1 MVALDDLGRVTGF
14 AAAIAATLVLAA
26 CDIGEITDV
35 AEASWRV
42 AADAPESW
50 AEVVANPTDLKVT
63 AYVTGEVFAGSGVL
77 IDPSVDGVPEGLGD
91 DQWVPSLS
99 YLVQHPSGQNV
110 LLDSG
115 VRAGDCSYQIL
126 VVLDFPCRNQPG
138 QDVVSQASR
147 DGINTI
153 DYLVATHFHG
163 DHASGLGPI
172 MGRYDPIIIASA
184 DEIDALKSPLR
195 ETQGYRYEQFAADMR
210 VEAADNGFIEMPHI
224 GKAADLFGDGSV
236 WLLATPGHTP
246 GHMSV
251 FLNAS
256 SGPILMTFDA
266 AHLEATYRYNA
277 PGGLGAD
284 LEVASDSISKL
295 TALAGAISGIALVF
309 GHEPTQWTGDAIRRD
324 LATTK

>member
-1 MVALDDLGRVTGF
+1 MVKLGGF
-14 AAAIAATLVLAA
+14 RHVAGLAFVVAASVALAA

-35 AEASWRV
+35 TEAGWRAE
-42 AADAPESW
+42 ADAPEGWS
-50 AEVVANPTDLKVT
+50 EVIANPTDIKVT
-63 AYVTGEVFAGSGVL
+63 AYVTGEVFAGGGVL
-77 IDPSVDGVPEGLGD
+77 IDPGVDGVPEGLGED
-91 DQWVPSLS
+91 RWVPSLS
-99 YLVQHPSGQNV
+99 YLVQHPSGKNV

-115 VRAGDCSYQIL
+115 VRAGECGYQIL
-126 VVLDFPCRNQPG
+126 VVLDFPCRNKPG
-138 QDVVSQASR
+138 QDVVSQLSR
-147 DGINTI
+147 DGIGTI

-163 DHASGLGPI
+163 DHASGLGPVI
-172 MGRYDPIIIASA
+172 ERYDPVVLASSN
-184 DEIDALKSPLR
+184 EIEALKSPLR

-210 VEAADNGFIEMPHI
+210 VEAADNGFLEMPYI
-224 GKAADLFGDGSV
+224 GKAADLFADGSV

-295 TALAGAISGIALVF
+295 TALADAMPGVALVF
-309 GHEPTQWTGDAIRRD
+309 GHEPTQWAGEAIRRD
-324 LATTK
+324 LTTIE

>member
-1 MVALDDLGRVTGF
+1 MVKPRHIRHVAGLAV
-14 AAAIAATLVLAA
+14 AVVATVALAA

-35 AEASWRV
+35 TQASWRSP
-42 AADAPESW
+42 AETPEGWS
-50 AEVVANPTDLKVT
+50 EVIASPTDIKVT
-63 AYVTGEVFAGSGVL
+63 AYVTGEVFAGGGVL
-77 IDPSVDGVPEGLGD
+77 IDPTVDGVPEGLGE

-99 YLVQHPSGQNV
+99 YLVQHPSGKNV

-115 VRAGDCSYQIL
+115 VRAGECSYRFL
-126 VVLDFPCRNQPG
+126 VVLDFPCRNKPG
-138 QDVVSQASR
+138 QDIVSQLSR
-147 DGINTI
+147 DGIDTI

-163 DHASGLGPI
+163 DHASGLGPV
-172 MGRYDPIIIASA
+172 MRRYDPVILASA
-184 DEIDALKSPLR
+184 NEIEALKSPLR

-210 VEAADNGFIEMPHI
+210 VEAADNGFLEMPYI

-251 FLNAS
+251 LLNAS

-284 LEVASDSISKL
+284 LDVASDSISKL
-295 TALAGAISGIALVF
+295 TALADAMPGVALIF
-309 GHEPTQWTGDAIRRD
+309 GHEPTQWAGDVIRRD
-324 LATTK
+324 LTTTE

>member
-1 MVALDDLGRVTGF
+1 MVKLGGLRRLAGLAVAVSAT
-14 AAAIAATLVLAA
+14 AALAA
-26 CDIGEITDV
+26 CDIGEITEV
-35 AEASWRV
+35 TQVSWRA
-42 AADAPESW
+42 AADAPDGWS
-50 AEVVANPTDLKVT
+50 EVLAKPSDIKVT
-63 AYVTGEVFAGSGVL
+63 AYVTGEVFAGGGVL
-77 IDPSVDGVPEGLGD
+77 IDPSVDGVPEGLGE

-115 VRAGDCSYQIL
+115 VRAGECGYQIL
-126 VVLDFPCRNQPG
+126 LVLDFPCRNKPG
-138 QDVVSQASR
+138 QDVVSQLSR
-147 DGINTI
+147 DGIDTI
-153 DYLVATHFHG
+153 DFLVATHFHG

-172 MGRYDPIIIASA
+172 MTRYDPVILASA

-210 VEAADNGFIEMPHI
+210 VEAADNGFLEMPYI

-251 FLNAS
+251 FLNAAA
-256 SGPILMTFDA
+256 GPVLMTFDA

-284 LEVASDSISKL
+284 LDVASDSISKL
-295 TALAGAISGIALVF
+295 TALADAMPGVALVF
-309 GHEPTQWTGDAIRRD
+309 GHEPTQWTGDAIRHD
-324 LATTK
+324 LTTTK